1 MFYNVFSV
9 CALGNRSHCQLE
21 KPPLITFM
29 CIFMGARETC
39 LGHQYSLLQQPLRR
53 QIQMQMQQ
61 IRTRATNPDAPA
73 TKIVMFKGSGRRGFY
88 IDIFVHCV
96 CVSKL

>member
-21 KPPLITFM
+21 N
-29 CIFMGARETC
+29 IFMGARETC

-53 QIQMQMQQ
+53 QTQMQMQQ

-88 IDIFVHCV
+88 TDIFVHCV